1 MQSLLRTLT
10 TLVILPLIE
19 KAIKY
24 FAAKVAAY
32 DAEQKLKAE
41 NKAKEDE
48 FKASKTKEEIKSS
61 FEKMP

>member
-10 TLVILPLIE
+10 TLIILPLIE

-41 NKAKEDE
+41 NKEKEAALKAAKT
-48 FKASKTKEEIKSS
+48 AEEVKSS
-61 FEKMP
+61 FGKMP